1 MQVKGTEWKF
11 GLIKKKEK
19 KRREE
24 KRKKERKNENEK
36 VCGSTKSQFN

>member
-1 MQVKGTEWKF
+1 MQVKGTEWKL
-11 GLIKKKEK
+11 GLIKKKK

-24 KRKKERKNENEK
+24 KKENEK

>member
-1 MQVKGTEWKF
+1 MQAKGTEWKF
-11 GLIKKKEK
+11 GLIKKKKEK

-24 KRKKERKNENEK
+24 KKENEK

>member
-1 MQVKGTEWKF
+1 MQAKGTEWKF
-11 GLIKKKEK
+11 GLIKKKKK

-24 KRKKERKNENEK
+24 KKENEK

>member
-1 MQVKGTEWKF
+1 MKIWINQ
-11 GLIKKKEK
+11 KKKKK

-24 KRKKERKNENEK
+24 KKENEK

>member
-11 GLIKKKEK
+11 GLIKKKKK

-24 KRKKERKNENEK
+24 KKENEK

>member
-1 MQVKGTEWKF
+1 MQVKGTEWKL
-11 GLIKKKEK
+11 GLIKKKKK

-24 KRKKERKNENEK
+24 KKENEK

>member
-24 KRKKERKNENEK
+24 KKGEKKWKRKGVWLNRE
-36 VCGSTKSQFN
+36 SI

>member
-11 GLIKKKEK
+11 GLIKKKKKK

-24 KRKKERKNENEK
+24 KKENEK

>member
-1 MQVKGTEWKF
+1 MKIWINQ
-11 GLIKKKEK
+11 KKKK

-24 KRKKERKNENEK
+24 KKENEK

>member
-11 GLIKKKEK
+11 GLIKKKKRK

-24 KRKKERKNENEK
+24 KKENEK